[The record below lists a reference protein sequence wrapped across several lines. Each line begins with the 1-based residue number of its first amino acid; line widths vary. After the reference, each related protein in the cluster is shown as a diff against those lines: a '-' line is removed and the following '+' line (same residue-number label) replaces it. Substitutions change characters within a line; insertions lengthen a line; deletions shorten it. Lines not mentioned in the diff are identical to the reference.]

1 MSNTDFSRF
10 LTIVSNF
17 LVSNEISTSSY

>member
-10 LTIVSNF
+10 LTVVNNF